1 MEKKFFKLLLLIIF
15 ICDISYAEI
24 INDIKIFGNKRIS
37 NETVLVLGEIS
48 KGQDFDDNSL
58 NNTLKKLYQTN
69 FFSNVDLSIANNIL
83 TINLEE
89 NPIIEDIEITG
100 LKNSSFIEKIA
111 DSINLKNRMSFT
123 EDQLKEILI
132 L

>member
-100 LKNSSFIEKIA
+100 LKNSSFIEKIV
-111 DSINLKNRMSFT
+111 DSINLKNRMYL
-123 EDQLKEILI
+123 LKIN
-132 L
+132 

>member
-1 MEKKFFKLLLLIIF
+1 MEKKIFKLLLLIIF
-15 ICDISYAEI
+15 ICNISYAEI

-89 NPIIEDIEITG
+89 NPIIENIEITG

-123 EDQLKEILI
+123 EDQLKRVY
-132 L
+132 

>member
-1 MEKKFFKLLLLIIF
+1 MEKKIFKLLLLIIF
-15 ICDISYAEI
+15 ICNISYAEI

-69 FFSNVDLSIANNIL
+69 FF
-83 TINLEE
+83 
-89 NPIIEDIEITG
+89 
-100 LKNSSFIEKIA
+100 
-111 DSINLKNRMSFT
+111 
-123 EDQLKEILI
+123 
-132 L
+132 